1 MASELFIRPAAP
13 EELPRLMEI
22 YAAARAFMRESG
34 NPGQWGTS
42 DPKEELIARDIAA
55 GNSYVFTEEGEIVGA
70 FSFTEGCDPTYGYIE
85 GAWLSDEPYCTIHRL
100 AGDGRAHGLF
110 SAALAFCAE
119 RCKNLR
125 ADTHE
130 KNAVMRHL
138 LIKHGFRE
146 CGVIYVENGTPR
158 IAYQRLF

>member
-1 MASELFIRPAAP
+1 MSPT
-13 EELPRLMEI
+13 
-22 YAAARAFMRESG
+22 ARSTA
-34 NPGQWGTS
+34 
-42 DPKEELIARDIAA
+42 L
-55 GNSYVFTEEGEIVGA
+55 
-70 FSFTEGCDPTYGYIE
+70 
-85 GAWLSDEPYCTIHRL
+85 
-100 AGDGRAHGLF
+100 RATAGLF

-125 ADTHE
+125 ADTHA

-146 CGVIYVENGTPR
+146 CGVINVENGTPR